1 MELGVISVALVE
13 DMASMLGF
21 ISSVDQL
28 KNQMIHEVMNMQTQ
42 LQSQDQNS
50 DLIYLRG
57 VHDAYVSLI
66 QAIDSLSSTEDSAT
80 EQSNDMEDTS
90 STEQPV

>member
-42 LQSQDQNS
+42 LQSQDQTS
-50 DLIYLRG
+50 DLVYLRG

-66 QAIDSLSSTEDSAT
+66 QAIDSLSSTEDPVT

-90 STEQPV
+90 STEQPA